1 MCARWEGGGRTLMK
15 PLPLIA
21 KNWLAVG
28 MHGECG
34 DNSTT
39 CPLRIF
45 CTFDDCPQAQLG
57 GSGGT
62 AHACVL
68 LGLERH
74 ACKGSGGDRSGDRLA
89 RQLEE
94 TSALLA
100 AGASSS
106 LDFFLARD
114 VVAPTTM
121 VKRRRRP
128 CHQILS
134 QNSYGKFLAP
144 ETETRMR
151 PEK

>member
-15 PLPLIA
+15 PPPLIA

-62 AHACVL
+62 AHVCVL

-106 LDFFLARD
+106 LDFFPLGFFCFSDAFVSISSSSGRR
-114 VVAPTTM
+114 VPPT
-121 VKRRRRP
+121 RIP
-128 CHQILS
+128 QC
-134 QNSYGKFLAP
+134 G
-144 ETETRMR
+144 
-151 PEK
+151 